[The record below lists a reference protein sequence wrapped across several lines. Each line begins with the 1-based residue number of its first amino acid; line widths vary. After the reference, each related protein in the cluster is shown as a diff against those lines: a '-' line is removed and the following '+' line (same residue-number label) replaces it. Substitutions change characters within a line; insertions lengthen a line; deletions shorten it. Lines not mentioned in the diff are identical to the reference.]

1 MNSDEWAAYFI
12 GRIAREILQAR
23 KYRAVSIAV
32 ANRVSR
38 PGGDLT
44 PWDTRAT
51 KPEPAPIW
59 LLAFFQ
65 RLSCAM
71 SFNTFGHLFRV
82 TTFGESHGP
91 AIGCVVDGCP
101 PRIPLTEADIQP
113 YLDRRRPGQSRYTTQ
128 RQEPDAVKILSGVFP
143 DPESGAQVTTGTP
156 IALVIDNVDQ
166 RSKDYSAIKDKYR
179 PGHADYTYDIKYGL
193 RDYRGGGRQS
203 ARETAMRVAAGAVA
217 RKVVPGLNV
226 RAALVQMGP
235 HRIDRA
241 NWDWAE
247 VERNPFFCPDAKTA
261 AMLGDYLDGLR
272 KSGSSIGAVIEVVAD
287 GVPPGL
293 GAPIYGKLDGDLAAA
308 LMSINAVKG
317 VEIGAGF
324 GAAKLTGEE
333 NGDEMRMGND
343 GKPRFLSNHAG
354 GILGGISTGQP
365 VVARFAVKPTSSI
378 LTPRQTVD
386 RYGHET
392 DISTTGRHDP
402 CVGIRAVPIGEAMV
416 ACVIADHYLRQRGQ
430 VGDTPAWPFAAPQD

>member
-1 MNSDEWAAYFI
+1 
-12 GRIAREILQAR
+12 
-23 KYRAVSIAV
+23 
-32 ANRVSR
+32 
-38 PGGDLT
+38 
-44 PWDTRAT
+44 
-51 KPEPAPIW
+51 
-59 LLAFFQ
+59 
-65 RLSCAM
+65 M

-91 AIGCVVDGCP
+91 AIGCVIDGCP
-101 PRIPLTEADIQP
+101 PRIALTEADIQP
-113 YLDRRRPGQSRYTTQ
+113 YLDRRRPGQSRFTTQ
-128 RQEPDAVKILSGVFP
+128 RQEPDTVKILSGVFT
-143 DPESGAQVTTGTP
+143 DDASGAQVTTGTP
-156 IALVIDNVDQ
+156 IALLINNVDQ
-166 RSKDYSAIKDKYR
+166 RSKDYSEIKDKYR
-179 PGHADYTYDIKYGL
+179 PGHADFTYDIKYGL

-217 RKVVPGLNV
+217 RKVVPDLKV

-235 HRIDRA
+235 HRVDRA
-241 NWDWAE
+241 RWDWAE
-247 VERNPFFCPDAKTA
+247 VDNNPFFCPDAKLA
-261 AMLGDYLDGLR
+261 ALLGDYLDGLR
-272 KSGSSIGAVIEVVAD
+272 KNGSSIGAVIEVIAE

-293 GAPIYGKLDGDLAAA
+293 GAPIYSKLDGDLASA

-324 GAAKLTGEE
+324 GAAELSGEE

-343 GKPRFLSNHAG
+343 GRLLFLSNHAG

-378 LTPRQTVD
+378 LNPRRTVD
-386 RYGHET
+386 RYGSET

-430 VGDTPAWPFAAPQD
+430 VGVTPSWPFGPPAR